1 MIRSL
6 TLVLFLAAL
15 IPLSQA
21 DRRKEKMEAV
31 KCPWST

>member
-21 DRRKEKMEAV
+21 GRDVLRQMRR
-31 KCPWST
+31 